1 MVKTAPSASSSTGAY
16 LFSPG
21 LRLRDPQEM
30 SLGAPSGPCWMRA
43 KQMPAALALVR
54 MTERRDGSKCL
65 TMVADVRRFLRA
77 LNSSSCSGVQTQ
89 ETFLRSRTRSLV
101 LAAAR
106 SGRYVPS
113 WGGLH
118 CVYIFKSYIVTT
130 EFPTK
135 N

>member
-1 MVKTAPSASSSTGAY
+1 MLDDGGGCKEVFESV
-16 LFSPG
+16 
-21 LRLRDPQEM
+21 E
-30 SLGAPSGPCWMRA
+30 
-43 KQMPAALALVR
+43 LVIV
-54 MTERRDGSKCL
+54 L
-65 TMVADVRRFLRA
+65 
-77 LNSSSCSGVQTQ
+77 GVQTQ